1 MQKSKLGF
9 SVGLFGAIF
18 CILGAV
24 IGISWPLLAIA
35 AYVFVRE
42 ENEWLRRLTLKV
54 VIILL
59 AGAVITMIIPY
70 ILGAFYDVINLFVDD
85 ADIIDFNWITKIS
98 TFTVKYIDIIIN
110 VVLVLIGLKAL
121 KQSHFSV
128 KSVDNII
135 SKNV

>member
-9 SVGLFGAIF
+9 SVGLLGAIF

-35 AYVFVRE
+35 AYIFIRE

-54 VIILL
+54 IIILL
-59 AGAVITMIIPY
+59 AAAVITMLVPY

-85 ADIIDFNWITKIS
+85 ADIIDFNWISKIS
-98 TFTVKYIDIIIN
+98 TFVVKYVDIVIN

-121 KQSHFSV
+121 KQSHFAV